1 MSLDN
6 CRIFLGGISIYMTK
20 DDVWKELSSCYGVTN
35 IVDVIMY
42 RKYGQQSQNRGF
54 AFLEFR
60 THEEAAYFRS
70 KFQNKLILFGYKLLV
85 DWSIPVMENDYD
97 DSSNEI
103 KILFIRNLDVTENS
117 QHFTKRMYQLI
128 NCENVEKIYKYK
140 DFAYI
145 HLNTR
150 EDAELLLE
158 KLKYSHMHCLRI
170 VMCLISFYQN
180 TLVEV
185 SFSKPQNKFNQ
196 RNYRDKVLSLRSAQ
210 YSSEKYKCRSV
221 SNFSP
226 CSISPI
232 TDYGE
237 NSLPLYYFETRRQLE
252 SMRYKLEFLQYQ
264 LNQASIDSQSSIS
277 RPCSS
282 YMGTEEENTDFEVM
296 LYLLC

>member
-1 MSLDN
+1 MVRGDSNKNRGFGFVTYLNKVCARKALVHLEKKAFLCGEPLFVQMSLDN

-97 DSSNEI
+97 DSSNE
-103 KILFIRNLDVTENS
+103 
-117 QHFTKRMYQLI
+117 
-128 NCENVEKIYKYK
+128 

-158 KLKYSHMHCLRI
+158 KLKC
-170 VMCLISFYQN
+170 FYQN

-282 YMGTEEENTDFEVM
+282 YMGTEEENTDFENTRLVDTNSS
-296 LYLLC
+296 LLQ